1 MWAQVVLHTKTD
13 LSQTH
18 GSYFHSPHIP
28 NQVAQAT
35 LAGFTCGWQTNS
47 LQDKRMKKWCKS
59 CQSTHADREGAIV
72 YGENNQ
78 SLHWICYAC
87 ARQAKVSGNGRVRSL
102 ADILDEGGSTAV
114 DAALDE
120 VSRIAKAQA

>member
-28 NQVAQAT
+28 NQVARAT
-35 LAGFTCGWQTNS
+35 LARFTCGWQTNS

>member
-1 MWAQVVLHTKTD
+1 
-13 LSQTH
+13 
-18 GSYFHSPHIP
+18 
-28 NQVAQAT
+28 
-35 LAGFTCGWQTNS
+35 
-47 LQDKRMKKWCKS
+47 MKKWCKL
-59 CQSTHADREGAIV
+59 CQCTHADREGAIV

-78 SLHWICYAC
+78 SLYWICYAC

-102 ADILDEGGSTAV
+102 ADILDEGGSPAV

>member
-1 MWAQVVLHTKTD
+1 MT
-13 LSQTH
+13 
-18 GSYFHSPHIP
+18 GS
-28 NQVAQAT
+28 AGT
-35 LAGFTCGWQTNS
+35 LIWSALADNSACG
-47 LQDKRMKKWCKS
+47 LIKLKL
-59 CQSTHADREGAIV
+59 IV